1 MVICIILIRNKWCA
15 CWWSGRFGRSG
26 PRWMRAISRPHRPFH
41 QPSLNGSEF
50 LRRHV
55 TLGLRFTQLSEEF
68 VNTPSR
74 TLIFTKQGTQR
85 TGDPCQNSNC
95 KYHAND
101 AQRQPHFVLRQHL
114 AFQTQQISH
123 DRPPKRTR
131 FPWNPC
137 IIWCRCDILKEQMTK
152 ISSRLDSSVAAKSAV
167 SLRPEVFVAE
177 HSLVATQT
185 ECETH
190 FVILT
195 GSPWPVRSSSR

>member
-1 MVICIILIRNKWCA
+1 MVICIILIRNKWCGR
-15 CWWSGRFGRSG
+15 WGIGRFGRSG
-26 PRWMRAISRPHRPFH
+26 SHWMRAISRPHRLFH
-41 QPSLNGSEF
+41 QPTLNGSEF

-74 TLIFTKQGTQR
+74 TLIFTKQGTQS
-85 TGDPCQNSNC
+85 TGDPCQNSNR

-123 DRPPKRTR
+123 DLPPKRTR

-152 ISSRLDSSVAAKSAV
+152 IPSWPRFVSCRGPARLAATR
-167 SLRPEVFVAE
+167 SLRSGALPR
-177 HSLVATQT
+177 HSRMGNPAR
-185 ECETH
+185 
-190 FVILT
+190 
-195 GSPWPVRSSSR
+195 PRDA